1 MRGLKNFKKQN
12 NMSNNNNQPPPW
24 SEAPP
29 WAKYRA
35 QDKDGWW
42 CFYKYEPCV
51 SQYDWVYS
59 DIIFSSEN
67 YILAKKGVQ
76 TPKWKTTLQKRPENE

>member
-1 MRGLKNFKKQN
+1 MDKPN
-12 NMSNNNNQPPPW
+12 NTPPPW

-29 WAKYRA
+29 WAMWRA

-42 CFYKYEPCV
+42 CFYKYEPCAGR
-51 SQYDWVYS
+51 YDWVYS

-67 YILAKKGVQ
+67 YVLCRKGK
-76 TPKWKTTLQKRPENE
+76 PSSNWRKSLKKRPENE